1 MPNSVDALRTVSP
14 KLDRPPRTQHF
25 RARNH
30 TKMSGVLRA
39 AAPLARRLNA
49 VPKGPVTQATRGMA
63 CAFPP
68 VRAESLTAP
77 LWDIFLPYPSHR
89 TSSARGDRTHARPL
103 VNARPSS
110 DSSHLDES

>member
-1 MPNSVDALRTVSP
+1 LFAWTRTDSLAESGGRRDVSRHTVANFP
-14 KLDRPPRTQHF
+14 IAAFARHF

-68 VRAESLTAP
+68 ARAKSL
-77 LWDIFLPYPSHR
+77 
-89 TSSARGDRTHARPL
+89 
-103 VNARPSS
+103 
-110 DSSHLDES
+110 

>member
-1 MPNSVDALRTVSP
+1 MPDIDSLVARVVRLAESGRRSEDRVT

-68 VRAESLTAP
+68 ARAKSL
-77 LWDIFLPYPSHR
+77 
-89 TSSARGDRTHARPL
+89 
-103 VNARPSS
+103 
-110 DSSHLDES
+110 

>member
-1 MPNSVDALRTVSP
+1 MRERNWARRFESGLFAWTRTDSLAESGPRSNSRHTVANFP
-14 KLDRPPRTQHF
+14 IAAFARHF

-68 VRAESLTAP
+68 ARAKSL
-77 LWDIFLPYPSHR
+77 
-89 TSSARGDRTHARPL
+89 
-103 VNARPSS
+103 
-110 DSSHLDES
+110 